1 MLDLRQLSRD
11 AEAFVQQLTRRGE
24 GLDLSEVVALD
35 AERRSLIQS
44 SDALRHRQK
53 EAQKAMG
60 KADKQSEAF
69 IQFREEMKAVS
80 NEIKESAERLRA
92 VEEQLKGFMM
102 QLPNVPAA
110 ECPDGKDESENV
122 VVSHW
127 GEKPAM
133 DFEPKAHWDVAEG
146 LGILDFERGTKI
158 TGARFTVYKGLGA
171 RLERALI
178 QFMLDLHTEEGGYT
192 EILPPFLVSEDS
204 MLAAGQFPK
213 FREDAFETAKDGF
226 VLVPTAEVPLTNLHR
241 DEILTA
247 EQLPVRYAAYTP
259 CFRREAGSHG
269 RDTRGLIRQHQFQKV
284 ELYHFCSPEDSVAEH
299 THLLKCAEEVLRRL
313 NLHYRVVDLCTGD
326 LGFGANRT
334 YDLEVWLPGMQ
345 AYREISSCSN
355 CGDFQARR
363 AAIRYRAPDA
373 KKPVLVHTLNGSGL
387 AVGRTVVAI
396 LENYQRADGSVE
408 IPEALRPY
416 MRADEIP
423 AP

>member
-11 AEAFVQQLTRRGE
+11 AEAFVQLLARRGE
-24 GLDLSEVVALD
+24 GLDLSEVVELD
-35 AERRSLIQS
+35 KRRRALIQS

-53 EAQKAMG
+53 EAQKNMG
-60 KADKQSEAF
+60 KADKKSEEFA
-69 IQFREEMKAVS
+69 QFREEMKAVS
-80 NEIKESAERLRA
+80 QQIKASAEEQRE
-92 VEEQLKGFMM
+92 VEERLKALMT
-102 QLPNVPAA
+102 QLPNIPAA
-110 ECPDGKDESENV
+110 ECPDGKSEEDNV

-127 GEKPAM
+127 GEKPTH
-133 DFEPKAHWDVAEG
+133 DFEPKPHWDVAEG
-146 LGILDFERGTKI
+146 LGILDFERGTKV

-178 QFMLDLHTEEGGYT
+178 QFMLDFHTDERGYT
-192 EILPPFLVSEDS
+192 EILPPFLVNEES
-204 MLAAGQFPK
+204 MLGAGQFPK
-213 FREDAFETAKDGF
+213 FREDAFETGRDGF

-247 EQLPVRYAAYTP
+247 EELPVRYAAYTP

-284 ELYHFCSPEDSVAEH
+284 ELYTFCTPETSEAEH
-299 THLLKCAEEVLRRL
+299 TYLTASAEEILRRL
-313 NLHYRVVDLCTGD
+313 GLHYRVVDLCTGD

-363 AAIRYRAPDA
+363 AAIRYRAPEA
-373 KKPVLVHTLNGSGL
+373 KKPALVHTLNGSGL

-416 MRADEIP
+416 MRVDEIR
-423 AP
+423 